1 MNILSAR
8 STSLAR
14 LLILSAGVWSCIAF
28 DATTTF
34 GQTPTPLLTSRDE
47 LSAAVTRAE
56 QSGNAAQAA
65 AIRARLTAG
74 DFQPGDRIILTYF
87 SDVIHTDT
95 LIVREGRVVD
105 LLATKTVLSLQGVLR
120 SELKDRLTTELLK
133 YVKAENVTAT
143 PLTRIGVLGEVAH
156 PGYFAVRPDIAL
168 TDAIMIAGGPTGSA
182 DLDRSMVKRGT
193 AEYRSATATRE
204 AVAKGLTLDQF
215 GISAG
220 DEIVVGKQR
229 TFSFVGRLLG
239 VAASIA
245 AIYVA
250 VSHANDN

>member
-1 MNILSAR
+1 MPPAFTSRVMNTLSTR
-8 STSLAR
+8 SAGMAR
-14 LLILSAGVWSCIAF
+14 LLILSAGVWAGIAF

-56 QSGNAAQAA
+56 QSGNPAQAA

-120 SELKDRLTTELLK
+120 SELKDRLTTT
-133 YVKAENVTAT
+133 YFMFIFIIGDFICSGGGIT
-143 PLTRIGVLGEVAH
+143 P
-156 PGYFAVRPDIAL
+156 P
-168 TDAIMIAGGPTGSA
+168 
-182 DLDRSMVKRGT
+182 
-193 AEYRSATATRE
+193 
-204 AVAKGLTLDQF
+204 
-215 GISAG
+215 
-220 DEIVVGKQR
+220 
-229 TFSFVGRLLG
+229 
-239 VAASIA
+239 
-245 AIYVA
+245 
-250 VSHANDN
+250 